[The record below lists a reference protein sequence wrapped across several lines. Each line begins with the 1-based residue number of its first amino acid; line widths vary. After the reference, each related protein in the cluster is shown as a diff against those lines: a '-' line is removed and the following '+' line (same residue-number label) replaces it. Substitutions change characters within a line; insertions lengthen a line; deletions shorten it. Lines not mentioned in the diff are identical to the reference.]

1 MDVSFEGVRFR
12 RGAREV
18 LNIPSLTF
26 ASGRITAL
34 LGPNGSGKSTM
45 LRLIAALDRPA
56 EGTISLGGHPVR
68 ADRETRSA
76 IAYAFQD
83 AVFLDGTLGSNFDL
97 ALRLR
102 TLDAAER
109 ARRISETAEACGIAH
124 LLDRDAHRL
133 SGGEAQRANLARALA
148 LRAPVTLLDE
158 PLTGLDAS
166 GRGQL
171 LHDLPLLLRR
181 FTTTV
186 ILVTHD
192 RDEALRLAADLVVLM
207 EGRVHASGAK
217 GDVFRA
223 PSDPETAA
231 LFGYTVLQSEAGI
244 VAVAPGGFRVGDGD
258 VCFELA
264 VEAVIDLGSHREAT
278 GIINGARVSVPI
290 DCGAPE
296 PGTVLAVSAPASV
309 VIRYW

>member
-1 MDVSFEGVRFR
+1 MDVSFEAVRFR

-18 LNIPSLTF
+18 LDIPALTF
-26 ASGRITAL
+26 ASGRVTAL
-34 LGPNGSGKSTM
+34 LGPNGSGKSTT
-45 LRLIAALDRPA
+45 LRLVAALERPA
-56 EGTISLGGHPVR
+56 EGTVSLGGRPVR
-68 ADRETRSA
+68 ADRETRTA

-83 AVFLDGTLGSNFDL
+83 AVFLGGTLRANLDL

-102 TLDAAER
+102 NLDAAER
-109 ARRISETAEACGIAH
+109 ARRIAETAEACGIAH

-158 PLTGLDAS
+158 PLTGLDGN
-166 GRGQL
+166 GRRQL
-171 LHDLPLLLRR
+171 LHDLPILLRR

-192 RDEALRLAADLVVLM
+192 RDEALRLADDLVVLM

-217 GDVFRA
+217 GPVFRA
-223 PSDPETAA
+223 PPDPETAA
-231 LFGYTVLQSEAGI
+231 FFGYTVLRTEAGT
-244 VAVAPGGFRVGDGD
+244 VAIAPGGLHAGDGE
-258 VCFELA
+258 VCFELT

-278 GIINGARVSVPI
+278 GTINGTRVSVPI
-290 DCGAPE
+290 DAAVPE
-296 PGTVLAVSAPASV
+296 PGAILAVCASAAV
-309 VIRYW
+309 VVRYG